1 MRKVKTWIPFLRIR
15 KGPLQALTNAGTK
28 LLEGSVATSLSPE
41 QYSGQDGHSSP
52 SILED
57 HSKLS
62 AEPGLE

>member
-52 SILED
+52 SIL
-57 HSKLS
+57 
-62 AEPGLE
+62 